1 MYGDVLACALAE
13 VDVDEVTHLDPLSP
27 GEAQEFD
34 AVVATASLPVGIHAP
49 VVIRLPHDPSG
60 KGAAFVEA
68 DGHRAEVE
76 IDRFTCLLG
85 VLDLYCPGSRQRR
98 V

>member
-1 MYGDVLACALAE
+1 
-13 VDVDEVTHLDPLSP
+13 
-27 GEAQEFD
+27 
-34 AVVATASLPVGIHAP
+34 VGIHAP